1 MPKVTFTDISI
12 RSIKSPDKGQV
23 DYWDKSLPRFGLR
36 VSASAS
42 KAFVLLYYQGSR
54 KRRYTIGRY
63 PEISLSQA
71 RTEAK
76 RLLAE
81 ITLGNYPNAQE
92 TAVLSFSQAL
102 DEFVAIYL
110 KQNNRPTTAR
120 ETERILRRDFASLSD
135 RALNTIASDDVA
147 KILDALIDRP
157 SMANHAFAA
166 IRKMMNWCYERQ
178 YLDSVPTARMKPP
191 AKTTSRDRILSNT
204 EVKAIYKA
212 AVSIGYPFG
221 HIVQLLTLTAQ
232 RRNEVA
238 TMQWDHIDLDKRTWT
253 IPAELT
259 KANRPHTIPLTD
271 TLVVIIDNIPRLNE
285 MLLFPARGTRD
296 RTYSGFS
303 KGKVRLDKICGVSDW
318 ALHDLRRTAATGMAQ
333 QNTPPHV
340 IERVLNHTTGTLGG
354 VAGIY
359 NRFGYIDEMREAL
372 TAWGEHILPI
382 VAD

>member
-12 RSIKSPDKGQV
+12 RSIKLPDKGQV
-23 DYWDKSLPRFGLR
+23 DYWDRSLARFGLR
-36 VSASAS
+36 VSSSSS
-42 KAFVLLYYQGSR
+42 KTFVLLYYQGSR

-63 PEISLSQA
+63 PEISLSRA

-81 ITLGNYPNAQE
+81 ITLGNYPNAEE

-102 DEFVAIYL
+102 CEFVAIYL
-110 KQNNRPTTAR
+110 RQNNRPTTAR
-120 ETERILRRDFASLSD
+120 ETERILRRDFAPLLS
-135 RALNTIASDDVA
+135 RPLNTIASEDIA
-147 KILDALIDRP
+147 KILDGLIDRP

-178 YLDSVPTARMKPP
+178 YLDSVPTGRMKPP
-191 AKTTSRDRILSNT
+191 AKTTSRDRILSDT
-204 EVKAIYKA
+204 EIKAIYEA

-238 TMQWDHIDLDKRTWT
+238 SMHWNHIDLDERTWT
-253 IPAELT
+253 IPSELT
-259 KANRPHTIPLTD
+259 KANRPQTIPLTD
-271 TLVVIIDNIPRLNE
+271 TLVEIIDNIPRLNE
-285 MLLFPARGTRD
+285 TLLFPARGTRD

-303 KGKVRLDKICGVSDW
+303 KGKIRLDKISGVSDW
-318 ALHDLRRTAATGMAQ
+318 TLHDLRRTAATGMAQ

-359 NRFGYIDEMREAL
+359 NRFGYIDEMRDAL
-372 TAWGEHILPI
+372 ITWSEHISSI
-382 VAD
+382 VID